1 MIEFMRSV
9 SEIMTVWLEPV
20 GIIAGLFFSGVS
32 LRNDTRARRI
42 ENHIKISN
50 GYREIWSTQVADPKL
65 DRILVTSLDLVESP
79 ISQAEARL
87 VRFIFQNI
95 LLAFEARQAG
105 QLGDIG
111 NLEKDVAE
119 FISKPIPKAVW
130 QEIARFQPETFRKF
144 VEALM

>member
-79 ISQAEARL
+79 ISQAEAPL

-95 LLAFEARQAG
+95 LLAFEARQA
-105 QLGDIG
+105 
-111 NLEKDVAE
+111 V
-119 FISKPIPKAVW
+119 
-130 QEIARFQPETFRKF
+130 RR
-144 VEALM
+144 